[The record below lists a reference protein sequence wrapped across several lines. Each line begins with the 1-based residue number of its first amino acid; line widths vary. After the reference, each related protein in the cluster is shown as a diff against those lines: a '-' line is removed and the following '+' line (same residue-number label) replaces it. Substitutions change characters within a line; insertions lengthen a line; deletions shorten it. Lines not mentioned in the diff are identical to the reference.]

1 MGRGHTQLTYVSYMI
16 EAVLPSAAD
25 GGEGRLLVCCSNAP
39 RGQVCLARWA
49 LLLEAT
55 IPDGPQI
62 EVSEAWCHKIAQQ
75 PCIWQLSNQQLHG
88 RSGGRVGPINM
99 CQFDKWRPV
108 LLL

>member
-1 MGRGHTQLTYVSYMI
+1 MI
-16 EAVLPSAAD
+16 EAVVPSAAD

-62 EVSEAWCHKIAQQ
+62 EVSEAWLPQDSAAAMHLATQQ
-75 PCIWQLSNQQLHG
+75 PAAAWTQWWPRGSDQY
-88 RSGGRVGPINM
+88 V
-99 CQFDKWRPV
+99 PV
-108 LLL
+108 